1 MKTYDIFTF
10 FNEIELL
17 EIRLELLYNHV
28 DYFVIVECD
37 ETFSGNKKEMFFEK
51 NKNIFEKYKSKIVY
65 FKNTNIIKDFDSIHD
80 KLNSD
85 LTTDF
90 ERDVLNLCL
99 TSDNIPKGEV
109 HWLKEFYQKEFLRK
123 PLLDLNLN
131 DDDLCFI
138 SDLDEIW
145 NPNTK
150 QLIDFNN
157 INRLRQ
163 LQYVYFLNNRSNEN
177 WAGTIATKY
186 GNIKNNCLNHI
197 RTHSKNQ
204 YTFIENGGW
213 HFSFIGG
220 VERVIKKIESY
231 GHQEYNTLSIKNSIN
246 EKIKQNRDFIDRPF
260 GFWVDEKDLPTLL
273 LENKNKYLNLFK

>member
-10 FNEIELL
+10 FNEFDLL
-17 EIRLELLYNHV
+17 EIRLELLYDHV
-28 DYFVIVECD
+28 DYFVIIESD
-37 ETFSGNKKEMFFEK
+37 ETFSGNKKEMFFK
-51 NKNIFEKYKSKIVY
+51 NNKHMFEKYKSKIIY
-65 FKNTNIIKDFDSIHD
+65 FENVNIIKNFDDIS
-80 KLNSD
+80 KRLNDSSVSE
-85 LTTDF
+85 F
-90 ERDVLNLCL
+90 EKNVLNLCL
-99 TSDNIPKGEV
+99 ISDNIPPGEV

-131 DDDLCFI
+131 DDDLCFV
-138 SDLDEIW
+138 SDLDEMW
-145 NPNTK
+145 NPNIK
-150 QLIDFNN
+150 EKIDFNN

-163 LQYVYFLNNRSNEN
+163 LQYVYFLNNRSSEN

-213 HFSFIGG
+213 HFTFMGG
-220 VERVIKKIESY
+220 MDRVIKKIESY
-231 GHQEYNTLSIKNSIN
+231 GHQEYNTSSIKNSIE

-260 GFWVDEKDLPTLL
+260 NFWIDETDLPPFLL
-273 LENKNKYLNLFK
+273 KNKNKYIHLFK